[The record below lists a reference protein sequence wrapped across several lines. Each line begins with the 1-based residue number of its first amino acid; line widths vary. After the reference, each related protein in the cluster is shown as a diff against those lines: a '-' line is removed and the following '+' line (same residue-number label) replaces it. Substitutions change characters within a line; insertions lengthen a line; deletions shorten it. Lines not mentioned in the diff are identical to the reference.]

1 MSETLGMIIFK
12 NIESNE
18 YLQEIYEGI
27 IYNYSLKL
35 FKMNRKIPRTFEIDD
50 ALRFADLLSKS
61 MDNDNADKHK
71 VWAQEII
78 ALLFRL
84 YPEDERVKFYI
95 GSVLSNVC
103 NYRGLSLRENTFRP
117 LNSFE
122 KTYEEYKKTLLK
134 IPGCDDQYF
143 FKSQRD
149 VFDSLQKDQFSYSG
163 PTSMGKSFVIR
174 MFIKEQIVQ
183 GTPKNYAIVVPTK
196 ALINEVSSRIITDS
210 RELLSDKNYR
220 VVTAAGAL
228 SLQQQHNFILVLT
241 PERLLYLLLERPDFK
256 LDYLFI
262 DEAHKISSKDSRSPF
277 YYKIV
282 DMLSKR
288 ENKPHFIFSSP
299 NIPNPEVYLNLVKS
313 DSMQNDDKMITSFS
327 PVSQIKYI
335 IDLVDSNVKLYNDY
349 NRKFIDIAK
358 LKENVTLT
366 KIIAKI
372 GSDDKNIVYCS
383 STAKAIEFARAY
395 ASILKTDDNKELH
408 SIANEVKNEIH
419 DDYYLAELLTKGVA
433 YHIGYLPANI
443 RMRIEDLFRSG
454 DIKTIFCT
462 STLVEGVNLPADNL
476 FITSYKNGLSHMNSV
491 DFKNLVGRVGRIEFN
506 LYGNVFLVRLNKQTE
521 TKKYIEL
528 IENDVPIQKLSVVSE
543 LTKPQKQ
550 LIVDSL
556 SKGTIELSRHPKKQ
570 SNDNYDLMR
579 KFALILLRDIMLE
592 NNSLVVKEFSNLLTP
607 DIVNSI
613 KLSFKKKTTDDDIN
627 ISIDQVENLTDAI
640 KIGLC
645 YPNFNDRGHVDYK
658 QLVSFLERLCSVF
671 KWDKYEASTLG
682 HVGKK
687 SGKHGKLRWY
697 AVILSQWIK
706 GNGLSLII
714 KDAIQHKVDNPSSG
728 VEIDGK
734 VVDYDDSLLHRN
746 VVISDTLNAIEEVIL
761 FRISNYFLRFSAE
774 YKRFHKLSSIPN
786 DWYEYVEYGTTN
798 PLTIFLQRNGFSR
811 EAATYI
817 KKHPEYIEQ
826 IDLEYK
832 VKSSIL
838 NCQSRLVCKE
848 ATEIRYNIPEL
859 FS

>member
-1 MSETLGMIIFK
+1 
-12 NIESNE
+12 
-18 YLQEIYEGI
+18 
-27 IYNYSLKL
+27 
-35 FKMNRKIPRTFEIDD
+35 
-50 ALRFADLLSKS
+50 
-61 MDNDNADKHK
+61 
-71 VWAQEII
+71 
-78 ALLFRL
+78 
-84 YPEDERVKFYI
+84 
-95 GSVLSNVC
+95 
-103 NYRGLSLRENTFRP
+103 
-117 LNSFE
+117 
-122 KTYEEYKKTLLK
+122 
-134 IPGCDDQYF
+134 
-143 FKSQRD
+143 
-149 VFDSLQKDQFSYSG
+149 
-163 PTSMGKSFVIR
+163 
-174 MFIKEQIVQ
+174 
-183 GTPKNYAIVVPTK
+183 
-196 ALINEVSSRIITDS
+196 
-210 RELLSDKNYR
+210 
-220 VVTAAGAL
+220 
-228 SLQQQHNFILVLT
+228 
-241 PERLLYLLLERPDFK
+241 
-256 LDYLFI
+256 
-262 DEAHKISSKDSRSPF
+262 
-277 YYKIV
+277 
-282 DMLSKR
+282 
-288 ENKPHFIFSSP
+288 
-299 NIPNPEVYLNLVKS
+299 
-313 DSMQNDDKMITSFS
+313 
-327 PVSQIKYI
+327 
-335 IDLVDSNVKLYNDY
+335 
-349 NRKFIDIAK
+349 
-358 LKENVTLT
+358 
-366 KIIAKI
+366 
-372 GSDDKNIVYCS
+372 
-383 STAKAIEFARAY
+383 
-395 ASILKTDDNKELH
+395 
-408 SIANEVKNEIH
+408 
-419 DDYYLAELLTKGVA
+419 
-433 YHIGYLPANI
+433 
-443 RMRIEDLFRSG
+443 
-454 DIKTIFCT
+454 
-462 STLVEGVNLPADNL
+462 
-476 FITSYKNGLSHMNSV
+476 MNSV